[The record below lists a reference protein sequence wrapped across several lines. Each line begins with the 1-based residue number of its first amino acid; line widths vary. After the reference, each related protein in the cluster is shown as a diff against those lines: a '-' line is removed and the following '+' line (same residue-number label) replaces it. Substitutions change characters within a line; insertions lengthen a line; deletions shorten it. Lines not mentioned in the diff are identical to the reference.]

1 MELYVGGACQGKLQY
16 VLLRHPGLTEE
27 DVFDGAVFSGRDSV
41 KEPSGM
47 ILNHFHLLVRN
58 LNDEEI
64 EKLLENKYRI
74 IISDE
79 VGSGVIPVD
88 ARERDYRERTGR
100 WLCTLAA
107 SADRVERVICGIGQR
122 IK

>member
-16 VLLRHPGLTEE
+16 VLLKHPGLTEE
-27 DVFDGAVFSGRDSV
+27 DVFDGAAGLKNGTVKDSA
-41 KEPSGM
+41 GI

-58 LNDEEI
+58 LRDEEI
-64 EKLLENKYRI
+64 EELLENRYRI

-88 ARERDYRERTGR
+88 SVERQYRERTGR
-100 WLCTLAA
+100 WLCTLAS
-107 SADRVERVICGIGQR
+107 SAERVERVICGIGQR

>member
-16 VLLRHPGLTEE
+16 VLMQHPELTEE
-27 DVFDGAVFSGRDSV
+27 DVFDGAAVLEKGSV
-41 KEPSGM
+41 KDSGGI
-47 ILNHFHLLVRN
+47 ILNHFHLLVQI
-58 LNDEEI
+58 LPDEEI
-64 EKLLENKYRI
+64 EKFLENKYRI

-88 ARERDYRERTGR
+88 SKERQYRERTGR
-100 WLCTLAA
+100 WLCTLAS